1 MLRQP
6 LWIDKFEKM
15 EVYSFPFR
23 LGNLLSILFFTLI
36 FSYLIGAA
44 RTFGAAS
51 MLYSIMLSYVSLVLF
66 FGSLFIITD
75 FSTLGYQEIPNV
87 SPNVLKSER
96 GRFTKV
102 FIIICAILSQFLLI
116 ESLSL
121 KVVYLSLCLILLPLA
136 ISVLILESK
145 LLSALNPLKW
155 AAVLMGVKFDSY
167 VMQYFILQIS
177 SLFVG
182 YVALFLD
189 YGFYNLIS
197 MAAFLAVL
205 TALFRSLGV
214 VIHSNANALGLKVQY
229 SKEIEDAQKIRAN
242 GKGTSDFC
250 DSIYLQWTSGQ
261 QKMAWERLQE
271 KILEDN
277 YDCDADMFDRISRW
291 ADPALAVRFG
301 QTYLERLV
309 KQGSIDTAWSVL
321 EFCFEKNN
329 KEYKILTAA
338 TLVALSKA
346 ADSFERKS
354 IIVSILR
361 YFEEDFPHHPETAQ
375 ILLYAA
381 KIAADDLD
389 DFKKAKIFMRILR
402 RNYPAIYSDATYLA
416 LRKILNT

>member
-189 YGFYNLIS
+189 YGFYN
-197 MAAFLAVL
+197 
-205 TALFRSLGV
+205 
-214 VIHSNANALGLKVQY
+214 
-229 SKEIEDAQKIRAN
+229 
-242 GKGTSDFC
+242 
-250 DSIYLQWTSGQ
+250 
-261 QKMAWERLQE
+261 
-271 KILEDN
+271 
-277 YDCDADMFDRISRW
+277 
-291 ADPALAVRFG
+291 
-301 QTYLERLV
+301 
-309 KQGSIDTAWSVL
+309 
-321 EFCFEKNN
+321 
-329 KEYKILTAA
+329 
-338 TLVALSKA
+338 
-346 ADSFERKS
+346 
-354 IIVSILR
+354 
-361 YFEEDFPHHPETAQ
+361 
-375 ILLYAA
+375 
-381 KIAADDLD
+381 
-389 DFKKAKIFMRILR
+389 
-402 RNYPAIYSDATYLA
+402 
-416 LRKILNT
+416 